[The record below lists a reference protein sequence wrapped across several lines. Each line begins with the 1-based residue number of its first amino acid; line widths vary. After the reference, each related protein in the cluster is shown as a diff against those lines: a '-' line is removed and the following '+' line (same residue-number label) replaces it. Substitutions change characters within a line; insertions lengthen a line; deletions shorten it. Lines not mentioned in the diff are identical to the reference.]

1 MKKRVIIIFLTL
13 LFTILAFG
21 KVNLNAK
28 SIDEGTQLEE
38 IALSE
43 LASETVETKEL
54 KETSKEEIKEET
66 EKTDDVQV
74 KETEKVEETEEKIT
88 EEKKPQVEN
97 KTKEEIKEKTEDQQI
112 VSDAKKEAV
121 DPESKE
127 EEIKKDEKAEEKT
140 EDTKKDAEAEVKPE
154 EDKKQDET
162 KDADAKTDEEKAKEG
177 TEEKPEEK
185 TEEGEKTEEK
195 TEAKELKAGE
205 TLEIEELAENPIA
218 LGAGQGQGNGT
229 VVEVKSFDELKK
241 AIADAGTNPTI
252 IKVMKSFDI
261 EDTITIKEG
270 QDITITSGADRS
282 KAKNQVTPI
291 GEDKITM
298 PDKNDDMERRQEL
311 VKEAEAKGEKALE
324 DTDLSK
330 NPLPVVDII
339 LKRYKD
345 FTGTLIKIEK
355 DGKLTIGKDNKDP
368 LFIDGNKEVK
378 TNLKASFIE
387 VNGELVMKGGFIAN
401 GDNEKAYSAP
411 IYVGEGGHFTMDGGR
426 ITSNKNIYQNSS
438 YFEESGAVFIN
449 KGGTFILNHGSID
462 NNEAAVGGVYLGISD
477 VQGAKFA
484 EFTMNGGIIANNL
497 GPLSKN
503 ANADV
508 QYYGGAVHVDS
519 CGNFEFN
526 NGILA
531 GNSSYH
537 GGAVAVTDNY
547 IEEYSFKKY
556 SNTKSDSY
564 ENYVKYAGAYYTQN
578 GGLIYKNIAKLKDEN
593 IMTGAGGGLYINSSN
608 AELKGGYIL
617 NNKSDH
623 EGGGI
628 YLSLTPCKLTLKN
641 TLITK
646 NRAVNNS
653 KTLNQ
658 LRPGEGGGYWN
669 CPEGDDIIEDY
680 HSLYIFE
687 NEALYNGADIHTG
700 YKAAEFK
707 LNGADKKFIS
717 RISPITKEGNIIKY
731 IDDIKNEDPMW
742 MYNTN
747 AAINLK
753 AQYDA
758 KTRKEAWKNSNLF
771 IIGNE
776 SDRGAGIGSN
786 ADIYAPGKHIDNEVV
801 IEKKWD
807 KSIPEDKIP
816 DSIWVDVFIGDVKYA
831 EVELGKNNNWTYKFK
846 SLPFTSEKLAEM
858 KLKYDLRERADDF
871 YTVVSES
878 DKTSLEVERIW
889 ANYNNTYDKK
899 PTDVNH
905 SEKIIFIYKDKAGNE
920 IKREDIKVSNLEGD
934 GKRWIGLLNNELF
947 AGLKNLDNVTITY
960 HSFYKPYKWQ
970 GYYGLD
976 GSSDWNKSGPWHEA
990 YVIEKADGRIE
1001 IQLPY
1006 IWTQYLNNVGRT
1018 QDYSKNK
1025 SGYRLNLVT
1034 NHTFTITNY
1043 PYSEIP
1049 IEKQWDESVK
1059 KEDIPDSVKVYL
1071 LKDGKRFIDRNGKD
1085 RVITLSKANGWK
1097 GKFEKL
1103 PYFELK
1109 GMSFEHYWV
1118 KEDSEIFIPLVK
1130 VKGKPYIDVFVER
1143 VQKLDKYGY
1152 KIDDEDYAGGV
1163 YRIEY
1168 IPFEVHHGSK
1178 VDKFNLTFHPTNPY
1192 VKIWGDLTGEKKF
1205 LADIELPE
1213 NKNIEIRTY
1222 YDKDGKPFPRNL
1234 GKFEANWEKQY
1245 NKGAYTLKLVE
1256 ENGKLVLYVPKLTP
1270 KTMTENLL
1278 DVKARAV
1285 GNQPYFELTNYY
1297 LPKHRIEIEKNW
1309 QTYNSNSIPNNL
1321 KIKIKG
1327 KYVDKE
1333 ITLTPDEW
1341 KYFEE
1346 FLGKGVLSTN
1356 NYEFTEEELA
1366 NFNGSQAID
1375 TTMEFEAKDKTVKF
1389 YDADKKEIT
1398 KDEFLGL
1405 IKGKKYSFELKEA
1418 VEDKAEVEIKYD
1430 ADGNMV
1436 IVYPVDVVIT
1446 EVAQVKFTNTEIPP
1460 EPPTPRKT
1468 FVRVRKVWQALGE
1481 TKDIKVELYI
1491 NGEASGKFLILN
1503 EANDWSASFTN
1514 LDIEDDMGNQYI
1526 YTVKEVGE
1534 KDKVYTIDER
1544 KFEVS
1549 YSGDMY
1555 NGFTIVN
1562 KEIPPEEPP
1571 TPPEEPEEPE
1581 PPTPPTPTPPTP
1593 PEEHIIPKTG
1603 VSEDVLGIFLGLM
1616 ILLGLVYI
1624 KKKYIL
1630 KKSK

>member
-1 MKKRVIIIFLTL
+1 MKKLNVILLTL
-13 LFTILAFG
+13 FLSIVLLAQ
-21 KVNLNAK
+21 VNLMAM
-28 SIDEGTQLEE
+28 DEDTVKTEE
-38 IALSE
+38 PKTVVSE
-43 LASETVETKEL
+43 STLQVNEGGKTAEEL
-54 KETSKEEIKEET
+54 PA
-66 EKTDDVQV
+66 EKT
-74 KETEKVEETEEKIT
+74 
-88 EEKKPQVEN
+88 
-97 KTKEEIKEKTEDQQI
+97 
-112 VSDAKKEAV
+112 
-121 DPESKE
+121 
-127 EEIKKDEKAEEKT
+127 EEIKKEDEAEKAELNKEPKEEEKEEKTLNAEEKT
-140 EDTKKDAEAEVKPE
+140 EEKISGEKVKEDENKKPEEVKAEEKKNENTEENSKQEVKPE
-154 EDKKQDET
+154 EKKKPEET
-162 KDADAKTDEEKAKEG
+162 KDAEGKKEEAKEG
-177 TEEKPEEK
+177 TEEKPAEKKEENA
-185 TEEGEKTEEK
+185 EEGEKTEEK

-218 LGAGQGQGNGT
+218 LGAGQGSGAEK
-229 VVEVKSFDELKK
+229 VVEVSTFEGLKN
-241 AIADAGTNPTI
+241 AITDAGNNPTT
-252 IKVMKSFDI
+252 IKIMKSFDI
-261 EDTITIKEG
+261 IETIIIKAG
-270 QDITITSGADRS
+270 QNITITSGADRS
-282 KAKNQVTPI
+282 KADNQVTPI

-298 PDKNDDMERRQEL
+298 PDKDYDMARRQEL
-311 VKEAEAKGEKALE
+311 VREAEAKGEKALE
-324 DTDLSK
+324 ETDLNK

-339 LKRYKD
+339 LKRHKDLIDNTKD
-345 FTGTLIKIEK
+345 FTETLIKIEK
-355 DGKLTIGKDNKDP
+355 GGKLTVGKDKKDP
-368 LFIDGNKEVK
+368 IFIDGNKDVK

-411 IYVGEGGHFTMDGGR
+411 IYVGEGGHFTMNGGR
-426 ITSNKNIYQNSS
+426 ITSNKNISKGQSTFNAA
-438 YFEESGAVFIN
+438 GAVYIDE
-449 KGGTFILNHGSID
+449 GGKFTLESGSID
-462 NNEAAVGGVYLGISD
+462 NNEAPVGGVFLGKIF
-477 VQGAKFA
+477 GNKYGKRNPAL
-484 EFTMNGGIIANNL
+484 FTMKGGIIANNL

-503 ANADV
+503 ADADL

-519 CGNFEFN
+519 LGKFLLE

-531 GNSSYH
+531 GNASYH
-537 GGAVAVTDNY
+537 GGAVAISDNY
-547 IEEYSFKKY
+547 INGFNFQE
-556 SNTKSDSY
+556 SNTNSDSY
-564 ENYVKYAGAYYTQN
+564 EDYVKYAGAYYTQK
-578 GGLIYKNIAKLKDEN
+578 GGLIYKNIAKVKDGN
-593 IMTGAGGGLYINSSN
+593 VLTGAGGGLYINSSKV
-608 AELKGGYIL
+608 ELNGGYIL
-617 NNKSDH
+617 NNKSEH

-628 YLSLTPCKLTLKN
+628 YVSSFPQKLTLQH

-646 NRAVNNS
+646 NRAVNNN
-653 KTLNQ
+653 KIQNQ

-669 CPEGDDIIEDY
+669 CPVGDDIIEDY

-700 YKAAEFK
+700 YKADKFK

-717 RISPITKEGNIIKY
+717 RISPITKDSNIIKY

-747 AAINLK
+747 EAINLK

-758 KTRKEAWKNSNLF
+758 KTKKEAWTNSNLF

-786 ADIYAPGKHIDNEVV
+786 ADIYAPGTHIDNKVI

-807 KSIPEDKIP
+807 KSIPEDNIP
-816 DSIWVDVFIGDVKYA
+816 DSIWVDLYIGDAKYA
-831 EVELGKNNNWTYKFK
+831 EVELGKKNNWTYRFEN
-846 SLPFTSEKLAEM
+846 LPFTSEKLAEM
-858 KLKYDLRERADDF
+858 KLKYDLRERTDDF

-889 ANYNNTYDKK
+889 ANYNNTYDTK

-905 SEKIIFIYKDKAGNE
+905 SEKIIFIYKDKAGKE
-920 IKREDIKVSNLEGD
+920 IKREDIKISNLEKD
-934 GKRWIGLLNNELF
+934 GKRWAAFINNEIF
-947 AGLKNLDNVTITY
+947 ANLKNLDNVTIKY
-960 HSFYKPYKWQ
+960 HGYYKPYKWQ

-976 GSSDWNKSGPWHEA
+976 GNSDWKGSGPWHEA
-990 YVIEKADGRIE
+990 YVLEKQDGTIE

-1006 IWTQYLNNVGRT
+1006 IWTQYLGNANGRT
-1018 QDYSKNK
+1018 EDYSKNN

-1043 PYSEIP
+1043 PYSEISV
-1049 IEKQWDESVK
+1049 EKNWDESVK
-1059 KEDIPDSVKVYL
+1059 KEDIPDSINVYL

-1103 PYFELK
+1103 PYFELE

-1130 VKGKPYIDVFVER
+1130 VKEKPYIDIFVER
-1143 VQKLDKYGY
+1143 IQKLDNGY
-1152 KIDDEDYAGGV
+1152 KIDGKDYAGGV

-1168 IPFEVHHGSK
+1168 IPFEVHHGNK
-1178 VDKFNLTFHPTNPY
+1178 VDKFNLTFHPTNKY
-1192 VKIWGDLTGEKKF
+1192 IKIWGDLTGEKKF
-1205 LADIELPE
+1205 LADL
-1213 NKNIEIRTY
+1213 EIPKDKDIVIKTY
-1222 YDKDGKPFPRNL
+1222 YDKDGKPFSRNL
-1234 GKFEANWEKQY
+1234 GYYLIRESEPPVHNP
-1245 NKGAYTLKLVE
+1245 GAYILKLVE
-1256 ENGKLVLYVPKLTP
+1256 EDGKLVLYVPKLTP
-1270 KTMTENLL
+1270 KTMDENLF
-1278 DVKARAV
+1278 DVKARV
-1285 GNQPYFELTNYY
+1285 IGNQPYFELTNYY
-1297 LPKHRIEIEKNW
+1297 LPKHRIEIEKKW

-1333 ITLTPDEW
+1333 ITLTPENW

-1366 NFNGSQAID
+1366 NFNGSQAIE

-1389 YDADKKEIT
+1389 FDADKKEIT

-1418 VEDKAEVEIKYD
+1418 AKDKAEVEIKYD

-1468 FVRVRKVWQALGE
+1468 IVRVRKVWQALGE

-1491 NGEASGKFLILN
+1491 NGEASGKFLTLN

-1514 LDIEDDMGNQYI
+1514 LDIEDDMGNAYI

-1562 KEIPPEEPP
+1562 KEVPPEEPP

-1581 PPTPPTPTPPTP
+1581 PEPPTPPTPPTP